1 MLAIEVTVDGKKRL
15 VAPISGMG
23 LMIAGIHAG
32 DRLAEEPKPGKPKVF
47 EDYLE
52 LNVGGLT
59 ETEHQDWVRRLPLE
73 VGSEVVMRIVEVD
86 RADPP
91 AGRSPRT
98 EPE

>member
-1 MLAIEVTVDGKKRL
+1 MLAIEITVDGERRA
-15 VAPISGMG
+15 VAPLSGMG

-32 DRLAEEPKPGKPKVF
+32 KRLAEEPKPGKPKVF

-59 ETEHQDWVRRLPLE
+59 ETEHQNWVRMLPLG
-73 VGSEVVMRIVEVD
+73 VGAEVVMRIVEVE

-91 AGRSPRT
+91 EERSPRT